1 MTNIVDSSTINDD
14 AKNIEQILFNLLTEY
29 LEIDKALKNIPYILK
44 GKIKFI
50 SDTSDNVLVIASNKY
65 PNKDID
71 VIYNKAKEVLWL
83 TKEYVR
89 ALEDASERFEVILK
103 YSEISSDLYKDL
115 IISDYRLITDE
126 DKVKQILIKALGN
139 GII

>member
-1 MTNIVDSSTINDD
+1 MSELKTIDD
-14 AKNIEQILFNLLTEY
+14 DVKDIEKIIFSLMTEY
-29 LEIDKALKNIPYILK
+29 IDIEKALKDIPDILK
-44 GKIKFI
+44 DKIKLI
-50 SDTSDNVLVIASNKY
+50 SDTSSNVFVIASNKY